1 MSVIILLFP
10 AIAISVLY
18 TRAQSSVIDFYSGWP
33 WASRSLSLSLSEAA
47 GLIRPVT
54 VIAGRQQTRCRLE
67 RTKHWR
73 DRCFTLQFE
82 EQEAAQ
88 IHL

>member
-33 WASRSLSLSLSEAA
+33 WASLSLSLSEAA
-47 GLIRPVT
+47 GLIRPRDSHRRQT
-54 VIAGRQQTRCRLE
+54 ANPLQAGENQALE
-67 RTKHWR
+67 RPM
-73 DRCFTLQFE
+73 LYP
-82 EQEAAQ
+82 A
-88 IHL
+88 I